1 VTRDFVL
8 VFAAE
13 SAFWCEKLF
22 SAAYGKRGEGAS
34 AHPPKCRVLIPCIRP
49 TLPFL
54 RQFILSLSAPRTR
67 ADDIDTLSIS
77 QRTTTTTMQLADVLS
92 IGFGVAGL
100 LSTLCGIHQERTFV
114 AKMELTLLSR
124 WLCKKTQWT
133 RTPYQHEHAS
143 PARPTI
149 SWPSTTVIVRRR
161 HGLVTPICRLD
172 FLMTDIRGV
181 RGLT

>member
-1 VTRDFVL
+1 MSSTYSMHSSY
-8 VFAAE
+8 AALFTAVHTITVRTQDE
-13 SAFWCEKLF
+13 SRRHRY
-22 SAAYGKRGEGAS
+22 S
-34 AHPPKCRVLIPCIRP
+34 
-49 TLPFL
+49 
-54 RQFILSLSAPRTR
+54 
-67 ADDIDTLSIS
+67 ID
-77 QRTTTTTMQLADVLS
+77 
-92 IGFGVAGL
+92 
-100 LSTLCGIHQERTFV
+100 LSTNDHNNNAARGCTINRIRRRWSLIHFMWYSRRIDSRERSETHQERTFV